1 MLFVMSNRSDKPKHS
16 ASDLVCKMRDEKG
29 VTFSQITEKEAERYL
44 SDINNFLRIASYRK
58 NYEKNP
64 AGKNK
69 GKYLNLDFA
78 YLVDLSSIDMQLRY
92 LILKMT
98 IDIEHALKVRLLK
111 NIEKDDLIG
120 GYAVV
125 SAFLSRNEK
134 IVNKIGQTAN
144 SAYTSNLI
152 AKYFTIDSKTRK
164 ITDFTDCPVW
174 VLLEFLTFGDFLYFY
189 RFFYEEYTKSKA
201 DFSCK
206 MLNNIKSLR
215 NAAAHNNCLLADLV
229 SKTTYT
235 SSKLAVAIS
244 KISGM
249 NKSRLKKL
257 SNRFVLEFS
266 TLLFVYKDVVSGNM
280 LKKRSLEIKNLFFH
294 RMLRHK
300 DYYDLNNVIK
310 TTYNFISDL
319 VKGWY

>member
-1 MLFVMSNRSDKPKHS
+1 MSNRSNKPKHS
-16 ASDLVCKMRDEKG
+16 AHELVCKMRDERG
-29 VTFSQITEKEAERYL
+29 ITFTQITEKEAEHYL

-69 GKYLNLDFA
+69 GKYQNLDFA
-78 YLVDLSSIDMQLRY
+78 YLVDLSSIDMHLRY

-111 NIEKDDLIG
+111 NIEENNLIG

-125 SAFLSRNEK
+125 SAFLSRNAK
-134 IVNKIGQTAN
+134 IVSKIEQTAN
-144 SAYTSNLI
+144 SAYTANLLG
-152 AKYFTIDSKTRK
+152 KYFTIDSLTKK
-164 ITDFTDCPVW
+164 ITDFKDCPVW

-189 RFFYEEYTKSKA
+189 RFFYEEYTKTKS

-215 NAAAHNNCLLADLV
+215 NAAAHNNCLLADLI
-229 SKTTYT
+229 SKIAYT
-235 SSKLAVAIS
+235 STKLAVTIS
-244 KISGM
+244 KLPGM

-266 TLLFVYKDVVSGNM
+266 TLLFVYKDVISGNM
-280 LKKRSLEIKNLFFH
+280 FKKRSLEIKNLFFH

-300 DYYDLNNVIK
+300 EYYDLNDVIK

-319 VKGWY
+319 VKAWY